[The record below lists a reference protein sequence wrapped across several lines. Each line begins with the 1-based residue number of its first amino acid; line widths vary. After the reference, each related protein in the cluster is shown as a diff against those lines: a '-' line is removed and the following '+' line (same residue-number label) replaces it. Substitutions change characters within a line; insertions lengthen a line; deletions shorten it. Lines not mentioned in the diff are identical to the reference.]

1 MTRGTRR
8 LSVVVMLVAALAV
21 LASSCTSNGDAWNS
35 AVLVNQTR
43 HANGVA
49 DVHLDDVLTRKAQ
62 SWAENMAANGVR
74 HSTLTD
80 GVGTNWQVLGENV
93 GWARSVEEMHQMF
106 LNSRAHRTTMLDRRY
121 TRFGV
126 GIAVV
131 DGRYYTVQVYAG

>member
-1 MTRGTRR
+1 MARVTRR
-8 LSVVVMLVAALAV
+8 LSVVAAVVVALAV
-21 LASSCTSNGDAWNS
+21 VASGCTSNGDAWNS
-35 AVLVNQTR
+35 AVLVNQAR
-43 HANGVA
+43 HANGVP

-80 GVGTNWQVLGENV
+80 GVGSNWRVLGENV
-93 GWARSVEEMHQMF
+93 GWARSVEEMHRMF
-106 LNSRAHRTTMLDRRY
+106 LDSRAHRTTMLDRRY